1 MAPLGFLLEE
11 IMFDRLELLIGKEN
25 VEKISKINVLI
36 VGIGGVGGT
45 ALEALVRSGVKNITI
60 IDKDVFSESNL
71 NRQILSTR
79 DSIGLYKVDV
89 GINRCKSINPDVNIT
104 GLKINLDE
112 KNVNELEYFDYII
125 DACDDINAKL
135 ALMQYANKNNINLI
149 SSMGT
154 GKRLNPS
161 NVIIT
166 RLDKT
171 SNDPLAKKMRYEAR
185 KRGLKLDIPVVCSKE
200 EPINNDRIIAS
211 SIFVPSTAGLM
222 LAYYI
227 IEKVIND

>member
-1 MAPLGFLLEE
+1 
-11 IMFDRLELLIGKEN
+11 MFDRLELLIGKEN
-25 VEKISKINVLI
+25 IEKISKINVLI

-71 NRQILSTR
+71 NRQIFSTR

-112 KNVNELEYFDYII
+112 KNVNELEYFDFII

-185 KRGLKLDIPVVCSKE
+185 KRGLKLNIPVVCSKE
-200 EPINNDRIIAS
+200 EPINKDRVIAS

>member
-1 MAPLGFLLEE
+1 
-11 IMFDRLELLIGKEN
+11 MFDRLELLIGKEN
-25 VEKISKINVLI
+25 IEKISKINILI

-185 KRGLKLDIPVVCSKE
+185 KRGLKLNIPVVCSKE

>member
-1 MAPLGFLLEE
+1 
-11 IMFDRLELLIGKEN
+11 MFDRLELLIGKEN
-25 VEKISKINVLI
+25 IEKISKINVLI

-112 KNVNELEYFDYII
+112 KNVNELEYFDFII

-185 KRGLKLDIPVVCSKE
+185 KRGLKLNVPVVCSKE

>member
-1 MAPLGFLLEE
+1 
-11 IMFDRLELLIGKEN
+11 MFDRLELLIGKEN
-25 VEKISKINVLI
+25 IEKISKINVLI

-45 ALEALVRSGVKNITI
+45 ALESLVRSGVKNITI

-185 KRGLKLDIPVVCSKE
+185 KRGLKLNIPVVCSKE

>member
-1 MAPLGFLLEE
+1 
-11 IMFDRLELLIGKEN
+11 MFDRLELLIGKEN
-25 VEKISKINVLI
+25 IEKISKINVLI

-171 SNDPLAKKMRYEAR
+171 NNDPLAKKMRYEAR
-185 KRGLKLDIPVVCSKE
+185 KRGLKLNIPVVCSKE

>member
-1 MAPLGFLLEE
+1 
-11 IMFDRLELLIGKEN
+11 MFDRLELLIGKEN
-25 VEKISKINVLI
+25 IEKISKINVLI

-171 SNDPLAKKMRYEAR
+171 SNDPLSKKMRYEAR
-185 KRGLKLDIPVVCSKE
+185 KRGLKLNIPVVCSKE

>member
-1 MAPLGFLLEE
+1 
-11 IMFDRLELLIGKEN
+11 MFDRLELLIGKEN
-25 VEKISKINVLI
+25 IEKISKINVLI

-185 KRGLKLDIPVVCSKE
+185 KRGLKLNIPVVCSKE

-211 SIFVPSTAGLM
+211 SIFVPSTVGLM

>member
-1 MAPLGFLLEE
+1 
-11 IMFDRLELLIGKEN
+11 MFDRLERLIGKEN
-25 VEKISKINVLI
+25 IEKISKINVLI

-135 ALMQYANKNNINLI
+135 SLMQYASRNNIKLI

-185 KRGLKLDIPVVCSKE
+185 KRGLKLNIPVVCSKE

>member
-1 MAPLGFLLEE
+1 
-11 IMFDRLELLIGKEN
+11 MFDRLELLIGKEN
-25 VEKISKINVLI
+25 IEKISKINVLI

-135 ALMQYANKNNINLI
+135 ALMQYAYKNNINLI

-185 KRGLKLDIPVVCSKE
+185 KRGLKLNIPVVCSKE

>member
-1 MAPLGFLLEE
+1 
-11 IMFDRLELLIGKEN
+11 MFDRLELLIGEEN
-25 VEKISKINVLI
+25 IEKISKINVLI

-185 KRGLKLDIPVVCSKE
+185 KRGLKLNVPVVCSKE

>member
-1 MAPLGFLLEE
+1 
-11 IMFDRLELLIGKEN
+11 MFDRLELLIGKEN
-25 VEKISKINVLI
+25 IEKISKINVLI

-112 KNVNELEYFDYII
+112 KNVNELEYFDFII

-135 ALMQYANKNNINLI
+135 SLMQYASRNNVKLI

-185 KRGLKLDIPVVCSKE
+185 KRGLKLNIPVVCSKE
-200 EPINNDRIIAS
+200 EPINKDRVIAS

>member
-1 MAPLGFLLEE
+1 
-11 IMFDRLELLIGKEN
+11 MFDRLELLIGKEN
-25 VEKISKINVLI
+25 IEKISKINVLI

-185 KRGLKLDIPVVCSKE
+185 KRGLKLNIPVVCSKE
-200 EPINNDRIIAS
+200 EPINNERIIAS

-227 IEKVIND
+227 IEKVINE

>member
-1 MAPLGFLLEE
+1 
-11 IMFDRLELLIGKEN
+11 MFDRLELLIGKEN

-89 GINRCKSINPDVNIT
+89 GIDRCKSINPNVNIT

-185 KRGLKLDIPVVCSKE
+185 KRGLKLNIPVVCSKE

>member
-1 MAPLGFLLEE
+1 
-11 IMFDRLELLIGKEN
+11 MFDRLELLIGKEN
-25 VEKISKINVLI
+25 IEKISKINVLI

-89 GINRCKSINPDVNIT
+89 GINRCKSINPNVNIT

-185 KRGLKLDIPVVCSKE
+185 KRGLKLNIPVVCSKE

>member
-1 MAPLGFLLEE
+1 
-11 IMFDRLELLIGKEN
+11 MFDRLELLIGKEN
-25 VEKISKINVLI
+25 IEKISKINVLI

-135 ALMQYANKNNINLI
+135 SLMQYANKNNINLI

-185 KRGLKLDIPVVCSKE
+185 KRGLKLNIPVVCSKE

>member
-1 MAPLGFLLEE
+1 
-11 IMFDRLELLIGKEN
+11 MFDRLELLIGKEN
-25 VEKISKINVLI
+25 IEKISKINVLI

-185 KRGLKLDIPVVCSKE
+185 KRGLKLNIPVVCSKE
-200 EPINNDRIIAS
+200 EPINNDRVIAS

-227 IEKVIND
+227 IKKVIND

>member
-1 MAPLGFLLEE
+1 MFEE
-11 IMFDRLELLIGKEN
+11 LIKINNKLLILYK
-25 VEKISKINVLI
+25 
-36 VGIGGVGGT
+36 
-45 ALEALVRSGVKNITI
+45 
-60 IDKDVFSESNL
+60 DKDSERL
-71 NRQILSTR
+71 KRQILISKLLTEKECFH
-79 DSIGLYKVDV
+79 IM
-89 GINRCKSINPDVNIT
+89 NIE

-112 KNVNELEYFDYII
+112 NNVNQLENFDYVI

-135 ALMQYANKNNINLI
+135 ALMEYASRNNIKLI

-185 KRGLKLDIPVVCSKE
+185 KRGLKLNIPVVCSKE

>member
-1 MAPLGFLLEE
+1 
-11 IMFDRLELLIGKEN
+11 MFDRLELLIGKEN
-25 VEKISKINVLI
+25 IEKISKINVLI

-135 ALMQYANKNNINLI
+135 SLMQYASRNNIKLI

-185 KRGLKLDIPVVCSKE
+185 KRGLKLNVPVVCSKE
-200 EPINNDRIIAS
+200 EPINKDRVIAS

-227 IEKVIND
+227 IKKVIND

>member
-1 MAPLGFLLEE
+1 
-11 IMFDRLELLIGKEN
+11 MFDRLELLIGKEN
-25 VEKISKINVLI
+25 IEKISKINVLI

-60 IDKDVFSESNL
+60 IDKDVYSESNL

-185 KRGLKLDIPVVCSKE
+185 KRGLKLNIPVVCSKE
-200 EPINNDRIIAS
+200 EPINNERIIAS

>member
-1 MAPLGFLLEE
+1 
-11 IMFDRLELLIGKEN
+11 MFDRLELLIGKEN
-25 VEKISKINVLI
+25 IEKISKINVLI

-149 SSMGT
+149 SSMRT

-185 KRGLKLDIPVVCSKE
+185 KRGLKLNIPVVCSKE

>member
-1 MAPLGFLLEE
+1 
-11 IMFDRLELLIGKEN
+11 MFDRLELLIGKEN
-25 VEKISKINVLI
+25 IEKISKINVLI
-36 VGIGGVGGT
+36 VVIGGVGGT

-89 GINRCKSINPDVNIT
+89 GINRCKSINPNVNIT

-135 ALMQYANKNNINLI
+135 SLMQYASRNNIKLI

-185 KRGLKLDIPVVCSKE
+185 KRGLKLNIPVVCSKE
-200 EPINNDRIIAS
+200 EPINNDRVIAS

>member
-1 MAPLGFLLEE
+1 
-11 IMFDRLELLIGKEN
+11 MFDRLELLIGKEN
-25 VEKISKINVLI
+25 IEKISKINVLI

-89 GINRCKSINPDVNIT
+89 GINRCKSINPNVNIT

-185 KRGLKLDIPVVCSKE
+185 KRGLKLNIPVVCSKE
-200 EPINNDRIIAS
+200 EPINNERIIAS

>member
-1 MAPLGFLLEE
+1 
-11 IMFDRLELLIGKEN
+11 MFDRLELLIGKEN
-25 VEKISKINVLI
+25 IEKISKINVLI

-79 DSIGLYKVDV
+79 YSIGLYKVDV
-89 GINRCKSINPDVNIT
+89 GIDRCKSINPDINIK

-112 KNVNELEYFDYII
+112 NNVNQLENFDYVI

-135 ALMQYANKNNINLI
+135 ALMEYSSRNNIKLI

-185 KRGLKLDIPVVCSKE
+185 KRGLKLNVPVVCSKE
-200 EPINNDRIIAS
+200 EPINKDRVIAS

>member
-1 MAPLGFLLEE
+1 
-11 IMFDRLELLIGKEN
+11 MFDRLELLIGKEN
-25 VEKISKINVLI
+25 IEKISKINVLI

-112 KNVNELEYFDYII
+112 KNVNELEYFDFII

-135 ALMQYANKNNINLI
+135 ALMQYANKNNIKLI

-185 KRGLKLDIPVVCSKE
+185 KRGLKLNIPVVCSKE

>member
-1 MAPLGFLLEE
+1 
-11 IMFDRLELLIGKEN
+11 MFDRLELLIGKEN
-25 VEKISKINVLI
+25 IEKISKINVLI

-104 GLKINLDE
+104 GLKVNLDE

-185 KRGLKLDIPVVCSKE
+185 KRGLKLNIPVVCSKE

>member
-1 MAPLGFLLEE
+1 
-11 IMFDRLELLIGKEN
+11 MFDRLELLIGKQN
-25 VEKISKINVLI
+25 IEKISKINVLI

-185 KRGLKLDIPVVCSKE
+185 KRGLKLNIPVVCSKE

-227 IEKVIND
+227 MEKVIND

>member
-1 MAPLGFLLEE
+1 
-11 IMFDRLELLIGKEN
+11 MFDRLELLIGKEN
-25 VEKISKINVLI
+25 IEKISKINILI

-185 KRGLKLDIPVVCSKE
+185 KRGLKLNIPVVCSKE

-227 IEKVIND
+227 IEKVISH

>member
-1 MAPLGFLLEE
+1 
-11 IMFDRLELLIGKEN
+11 MFDRLELLIGKEN
-25 VEKISKINVLI
+25 IEKISKINILI

-135 ALMQYANKNNINLI
+135 SLMQYASRNNIKLI

-185 KRGLKLDIPVVCSKE
+185 KRGLKLNIPVVCSKE
-200 EPINNDRIIAS
+200 EPINNDRVIAS

>member
-1 MAPLGFLLEE
+1 
-11 IMFDRLELLIGKEN
+11 MFDRLELLIGEEN
-25 VEKISKINVLI
+25 IEKISKINVLI

-185 KRGLKLDIPVVCSKE
+185 KRGLKLNIPVVCSKE

>member
-1 MAPLGFLLEE
+1 
-11 IMFDRLELLIGKEN
+11 MFDRLELLIGKEN
-25 VEKISKINVLI
+25 IEKISKINVLI

-112 KNVNELEYFDYII
+112 ENINELGNFDYII

-185 KRGLKLDIPVVCSKE
+185 KRGLKLNIPVVCSKE

>member
-1 MAPLGFLLEE
+1 
-11 IMFDRLELLIGKEN
+11 MFDRLELLIGEEN

-185 KRGLKLDIPVVCSKE
+185 KRGLKLNIPVVCSKE
-200 EPINNDRIIAS
+200 EPINNDRIISS

>member
-1 MAPLGFLLEE
+1 
-11 IMFDRLELLIGKEN
+11 MFDRLELLIGKEN
-25 VEKISKINVLI
+25 IEKISKINVLI

-89 GINRCKSINPDVNIT
+89 GVNRCKSINPDVNIT

-185 KRGLKLDIPVVCSKE
+185 KRGLKLNIPVVCSKE

-227 IEKVIND
+227 IEKVISH

>member
-1 MAPLGFLLEE
+1 
-11 IMFDRLELLIGKEN
+11 MFDRLELLIGKEN
-25 VEKISKINVLI
+25 IEKISKINVLI

-89 GINRCKSINPDVNIT
+89 GINRCKCINPDVNIT

-112 KNVNELEYFDYII
+112 KNVNELEYFDFII

-185 KRGLKLDIPVVCSKE
+185 KRGLKLNIPVVCSKE

>member
-1 MAPLGFLLEE
+1 
-11 IMFDRLELLIGKEN
+11 MFDRLELLIGKEN
-25 VEKISKINVLI
+25 IEKISKINVLI

-135 ALMQYANKNNINLI
+135 ALMQYANKNNI
-149 SSMGT
+149 
-154 GKRLNPS
+154 
-161 NVIIT
+161 
-166 RLDKT
+166 D
-171 SNDPLAKKMRYEAR
+171 R
-185 KRGLKLDIPVVCSKE
+185 KSVV
-200 EPINNDRIIAS
+200 
-211 SIFVPSTAGLM
+211 
-222 LAYYI
+222 
-227 IEKVIND
+227 

>member
-1 MAPLGFLLEE
+1 
-11 IMFDRLELLIGKEN
+11 MFDRLELLIGKEN
-25 VEKISKINVLI
+25 IEKISKINVLI

-185 KRGLKLDIPVVCSKE
+185 KRGLKLNVPVVCSKE
-200 EPINNDRIIAS
+200 EPINNDRVIAS

>member
-1 MAPLGFLLEE
+1 
-11 IMFDRLELLIGKEN
+11 MFDRLELLIGEEN

-71 NRQILSTR
+71 NRLILSTR

-185 KRGLKLDIPVVCSKE
+185 KRGLKLNIPVVCSKE

>member
-1 MAPLGFLLEE
+1 
-11 IMFDRLELLIGKEN
+11 MFDRLELLIGKEN
-25 VEKISKINVLI
+25 IEKISKINVLI

-89 GINRCKSINPDVNIT
+89 GIDRCKSINPDVNIK

-112 KNVNELEYFDYII
+112 ENINELGNFDYII

-185 KRGLKLDIPVVCSKE
+185 KRGLKLNIPVVCSKE

-227 IEKVIND
+227 IEKVISH